1 MRGLN
6 LLALETKNAPALVT
20 EEIEVV
26 FPEIWD
32 GAEIDYKA
40 DGDAAG
46 EISGYASIFGEE
58 DRIND
63 IVMPGAFSKSLK
75 EKRATRLPMLVGHV
89 QRIPVGVW
97 TEIVEDRKGLR
108 VKGKIDIE
116 SPDGGQLHRVLK
128 MGAEIGISIGYR
140 SIVHEYQTDK
150 GTNDT
155 KRILKQ
161 VDLYEISL
169 VTIPCC
175 DGARVTSVKS
185 VPQETPEETAAR
197 AALALAHKHVNDFHT
212 SLAYDRV
219 GELIRNTLKA

>member
-1 MRGLN
+1 MRAHI
-6 LLALETKNAPALVT
+6 ALETKTAAAQKLAG
-20 EEIEVV
+20 EQIEVL
-26 FPEIWD
+26 FPEVWGEI
-32 GAEIDYKA
+32 AELDYKA

-46 EISGYASIFGEE
+46 EIAGYASIFNEE

-63 IVMPGAFSKSLK
+63 IVLPGAFTKSLK
-75 EKRATRLPMLVGHV
+75 EKKAARLPMLVGHV

-97 TEIVEDRKGLR
+97 TELVEDRKGLR

-140 SIVHEYQTDK
+140 AVVHEYQTDPK
-150 GTNDT
+150 TNDT
-155 KRILKQ
+155 KRLLKQ

-175 DGARVTSVKS
+175 DGARVTSVKH
-185 VPQETPEETAAR
+185 VAAEAPEDTARR
-197 AALALAHKHVNDFHT
+197 AAIALAHKQIAAFNSGLALDRLNHIVR
-212 SLAYDRV
+212 SLNA
-219 GELIRNTLKA
+219 